1 MADLTTSQALAQI
14 SAQLASSKDGGYL
27 EKIAAKLNAKS
38 GGNQN
43 DPFTGFKVPQ
53 LTDIAKGLTFG
64 LAPGL
69 IKKSVAGMQM
79 FMDSLNSMNINDV
92 NKSSKI
98 IELVDDYSTAMT
110 RFGEIPWMK
119 ALKGTFLLQTFTNRF
134 KKIGAVLGSDE
145 NLNALIPFRRFAKA
159 FGIPLKLIGDALSS
173 FVKIKWTSALVST
186 IFLNKITTSLAKIG
200 SAFVGNEETFE
211 KMGQIIE
218 KITEPLKAF
227 GEAFKQIGNT
237 LIKASVS
244 VLIMAAALGLTAISL
259 KQFAG
264 VDFDAA
270 FKGVSI
276 FTSIMVGLAALST
289 FKGSLMKA
297 AASVGLAAAL
307 LGISAFSMKLF
318 AGTDFDAAFK
328 GIGLLAA
335 IMGGLVAMGALLSG
349 PQIAFVAA
357 AAGIMALVGVAIIPF
372 AYGLK
377 MLSGIKWD
385 MFDGIFIALSKL
397 AAGAALLTFA
407 IPGILSAAVALIPFA
422 ASLMLLRIAV
432 GKSAALP
439 KFLETFKDS
448 LKDLDGGSLIS
459 ASKGILALSGA
470 LVAFAGSQVAS
481 GVGTL
486 IGKILR
492 FGSDSPIE
500 QLIKLAKHGYNLSI
514 LGMGVRDLANGLK
527 TLAGFTSELD
537 IFETLGDK
545 LKSLNALDPTGIK
558 AFAESINSLVV
569 ALTALSA
576 LDGKLSVLDKIP
588 FDKLKS
594 LSESI
599 KPGAPLIQIV
609 NGLKESEQSKETA
622 ALLQKGI
629 QSKPPTVG
637 TQLGSAGS
645 TAAAPVVI
653 VNNNNGGNVTN
664 NSSTSSNVNNN
675 GSVNTPIITAS
686 GSQMFISE

>member
-1 MADLTTSQALAQI
+1 
-14 SAQLASSKDGGYL
+14 
-27 EKIAAKLNAKS
+27 
-38 GGNQN
+38 
-43 DPFTGFKVPQ
+43 
-53 LTDIAKGLTFG
+53 
-64 LAPGL
+64 
-69 IKKSVAGMQM
+69 
-79 FMDSLNSMNINDV
+79 
-92 NKSSKI
+92 
-98 IELVDDYSTAMT
+98 
-110 RFGEIPWMK
+110 
-119 ALKGTFLLQTFTNRF
+119 
-134 KKIGAVLGSDE
+134 
-145 NLNALIPFRRFAKA
+145 
-159 FGIPLKLIGDALSS
+159 
-173 FVKIKWTSALVST
+173 
-186 IFLNKITTSLAKIG
+186 
-200 SAFVGNEETFE
+200 
-211 KMGQIIE
+211 
-218 KITEPLKAF
+218 
-227 GEAFKQIGNT
+227 
-237 LIKASVS
+237 
-244 VLIMAAALGLTAISL
+244 
-259 KQFAG
+259 
-264 VDFDAA
+264 
-270 FKGVSI
+270 
-276 FTSIMVGLAALST
+276 
-289 FKGSLMKA
+289 
-297 AASVGLAAAL
+297 
-307 LGISAFSMKLF
+307 
-318 AGTDFDAAFK
+318 
-328 GIGLLAA
+328 
-335 IMGGLVAMGALLSG
+335 
-349 PQIAFVAA
+349 
-357 AAGIMALVGVAIIPF
+357 
-372 AYGLK
+372 
-377 MLSGIKWD
+377 
-385 MFDGIFIALSKL
+385 
-397 AAGAALLTFA
+397 
-407 IPGILSAAVALIPFA
+407 
-422 ASLMLLRIAV
+422 MLLRIAV

-439 KFLETFKDS
+439 KFLETFKNS

-545 LKSLNALDPTGIK
+545 LKSLNALDPTGVK

-653 VNNNNGGNVTN
+653 INNNNGGNVTN